1 MMSESEPYTSKN
13 MFTVGDSS
21 LASSFTGACW
31 VLQAFSESEGV
42 CVCSSNGDWEGQAV
56 ALWLCSY
63 QKLHGKNIDMSFETA
78 FKACKI

>member
-1 MMSESEPYTSKN
+1 MQKTPMMSESEPYTSKN

-42 CVCSSNGDWEGQAV
+42 CVCSSNGDWEGQAGSCC
-56 ALWLCSY
+56 ASPCGYAATKSY
-63 QKLHGKNIDMSFETA
+63 MA
-78 FKACKI
+78 KI